1 MKMDKKKKILDVGCI
16 VILIVSLLLL
26 CITNGMSAGT
36 DADFY
41 AVNGDFQNYNVVRRL
56 LDGQTPFKEFAA
68 YLGCGHLYL
77 GTLANLLFGW
87 KGIDLSTSKMAF
99 QFLSLLSFVLIAL
112 VIFSTVVRTR
122 K

>member
-56 LDGQTPFKEFAA
+56 LDGQTPFKEFAPIWA
-68 YLGCGHLYL
+68 VDISIWGP
-77 GTLANLLFGW
+77 W
-87 KGIDLSTSKMAF
+87 P
-99 QFLSLLSFVLIAL
+99 
-112 VIFSTVVRTR
+112 IFCLDGRG
-122 K
+122 